1 MGNRGPAMRK
11 TMLAVMLVI
20 LIIPMVQAVKCAEI
34 DMTSKVT
41 SVHDGDT
48 FTLVTGERVRLADL
62 NAPELG
68 VPGSYEA
75 RDYLDSLVYQQ
86 KVYLDVDDLYR
97 TDTYGRLVCVVY
109 VDYNS
114 THLLNVNKALIDG
127 GYAKAKNY
135 DNEFNYNAFVLYVPR
150 TLINQPTADNTP
162 LSLISTVVVLA
173 MIVLFVFLMMLRKR

>member
-20 LIIPMVQAVKCAEI
+20 LILPMVQAVKCAEI

-62 NAPELG
+62 DAPELG
-68 VPGSYEA
+68 EPGSYEA

-86 KVYLDVDDLYR
+86 TVYLDVDDLYR
-97 TDTYGRLVCVVY
+97 TDTYGRLVCAVY

-127 GYAKAKNY
+127 GM
-135 DNEFNYNAFVLYVPR
+135 PR
-150 TLINQPTADNTP
+150 RGTMIM
-162 LSLISTVVVLA
+162 SSTMTRLCF
-173 MIVLFVFLMMLRKR
+173 MSPGPRSTSPRRTMPH